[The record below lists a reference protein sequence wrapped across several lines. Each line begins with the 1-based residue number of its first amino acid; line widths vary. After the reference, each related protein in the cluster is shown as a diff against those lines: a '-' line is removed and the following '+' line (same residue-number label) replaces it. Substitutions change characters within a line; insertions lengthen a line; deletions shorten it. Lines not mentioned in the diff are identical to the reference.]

1 MWRQKILETKVV
13 DNFKKTVI
21 SNAAEQLLI
30 QIGSDQA
37 KTSSQ
42 TKHQHRVQKVGTKSH
57 PLLGRYWYMIAAG
70 K

>member
-1 MWRQKILETKVV
+1 MMRRQKILETEVV

-37 KTSSQ
+37 QDLKPDKTP
-42 TKHQHRVQKVGTKSH
+42 T
-57 PLLGRYWYMIAAG
+57 
-70 K
+70 